1 LLYIYEASRLQRV
14 RRIRSTEAV
23 MERRPVLWLNIR
35 PPVENRDVT
44 SRLQNA
50 LGLSQKVS
58 AISNL
63 MPH

>member
-1 LLYIYEASRLQRV
+1 MQKV
-14 RRIRSTEAV
+14 RRIRSTEAM

-50 LGLSQKVS
+50 LGLSQKIS
-58 AISNL
+58 TISNF
-63 MPH
+63 MPD